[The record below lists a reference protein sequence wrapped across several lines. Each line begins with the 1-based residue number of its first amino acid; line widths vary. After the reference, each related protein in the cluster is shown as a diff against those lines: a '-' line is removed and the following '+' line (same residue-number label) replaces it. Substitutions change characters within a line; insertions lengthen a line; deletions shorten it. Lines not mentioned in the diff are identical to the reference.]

1 MIKLPDSPV
10 VRGVATLTL
19 RAQSLFVEIIVAVAT
34 AAGGSFVLGVLMALF
49 AGRCGMHAIK
59 REMCQVMIKTQFF
72 YPASRIVALVAVLP
86 LFPFMYVVCLVA

>member
-19 RAQSLFVEIIVAVAT
+19 RAQSLFVEIIVAVTT

-49 AGRCGMHAIK
+49 AGRRGMHAIK
-59 REMCQVMIKTQFF
+59 RKMCQVMIKTQFF
-72 YPASRIVALVAVLP
+72 YPASRVVALVAFLS
-86 LFPFMYVVCLVA
+86 LFAFMNIIRFVA